1 MIITTRKR
9 SLGKGNIFSSLCQEF
24 CTQWGSASVHAGIQ
38 PPRTRHPPGAD
49 TLPDQTPPRP
59 DPLGPGTP
67 PQTRYPPNQAPLDLA
82 PPRSGTPQTRHPP
95 PGAVYAGR
103 YGQQAGCMHP
113 TGMQSSLIMYLMFAN
128 KWLQLRLSAE
138 VHEQICRYSNCSVSC
153 ILNYCQLI
161 PWH

>member
-67 PQTRYPPNQAPLDLA
+67 QPV
-82 PPRSGTPQTRHPP
+82 TPQTRHPWTWHPPDQAPPKPGP
-95 PGAVYAGR
+95 PGPGTPQIR
-103 YGQQAGCMHP
+103 HPPDQAP
-113 TGMQSSLIMYLMFAN
+113 SP
-128 KWLQLRLSAE
+128 W
-138 VHEQICRYSNCSVSC
+138 CSVCWEIRSTSGLYASYWNA
-153 ILNYCQLI
+153 I
-161 PWH
+161 